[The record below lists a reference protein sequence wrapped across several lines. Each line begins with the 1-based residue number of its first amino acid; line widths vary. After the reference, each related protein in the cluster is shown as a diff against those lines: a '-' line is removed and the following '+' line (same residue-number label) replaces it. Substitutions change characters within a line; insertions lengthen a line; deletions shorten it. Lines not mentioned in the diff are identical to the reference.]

1 MPKATPM
8 RDHLFFYL
16 NGKPIE
22 LKGARAF
29 DTLSSYLRVHAGLP
43 GTKVVCA
50 EGDCGAC
57 CVMVA
62 DPRKPNAGAFSSPF
76 RLVNSCILPM
86 ALLDGCSV
94 VTVEGMENP
103 DGTLG
108 EIQKQMVSCHG
119 SQCGYCTP
127 GFVMAICGMFEQG
140 QLGKTPPDA
149 QKVKNYLTGN
159 LCRCTGY
166 SPIIDAARA
175 VNPAKVERLEK
186 RYFTSKIRARLLQA
200 TRKSF
205 EIRHEDAVAHGPST
219 SREVSRLLS
228 KHPGLRIVSSSTDL
242 GVVHNKEK
250 IDLYRLLTLH
260 RVTELHALK
269 TSGGMISVGAKVD
282 LETLRRCIKK
292 SIPEFSRFLNLFA
305 SPPIRNTATL
315 VGNIA
320 NGSPIADTLPAL
332 FVLEAQIEVAGAKG
346 SRKIP
351 ITQLYSGYRK
361 LRLRPGEW
369 IRRVLIPVPKKGD
382 SIRLYKVS
390 QRKDLDISTVNAA
403 FYITRK
409 GARILRARA
418 AYGGVGPTTLRVP
431 TLEKVLKGEFTTIL
445 QAPAETAIANAVTP
459 LTDVRASDLYRK
471 QLCVQLF
478 RKFCAEER
486 LG

>member
-1 MPKATPM
+1 MPQATPL
-8 RDHLFFYL
+8 RDHLFFFL
-16 NGKPIE
+16 NGKPVE
-22 LKGARAF
+22 LQGPRAF

-62 DPRKPNAGAFSSPF
+62 DPRKPNPGAFSSPF

-140 QLGKTPPDA
+140 QLGKTKPDA

-166 SPIIDAARA
+166 SPIIEAARA
-175 VNPAKVERLEK
+175 VDPGKVEKLEK
-186 RYFTSKIRARLLQA
+186 RYFTAKIRTRLLQA

-205 EIRHEDAVAHGPST
+205 EIRFADAIAHGPST
-219 SREVSRLLS
+219 SREVSELLR
-228 KHPGLRIVSSSTDL
+228 KYPGLRIVSSATDL

-260 RVTELHALK
+260 RVPELHALK
-269 TSGGMISVGAKVD
+269 TSAGVLSVGAKVD
-282 LETLRRCIKK
+282 LETLRRCVKK

-332 FVLEAQIEVAGAKG
+332 FVLEAQIEVAGLKG
-346 SRKIP
+346 MRKIP
-351 ITQLYSGYRK
+351 ITELYAGYRK
-361 LRLRPGEW
+361 LRLKPGEW
-369 IRRVLIPVPKKGD
+369 IRRVLIPVPKKGEAL
-382 SIRLYKVS
+382 RLYKVS

-403 FYITRK
+403 FYLTRK
-409 GARILRARA
+409 GARILRVRA

-431 TLEKVLKGEFTTIL
+431 ALEKVLKGEFTQKL
-445 QAPAETAIANAVTP
+445 QAPAEKAIADTVTP
-459 LTDVRASDLYRK
+459 LSDVRASDLYRK

-478 RKFCAEER
+478 RKFCAEEH